1 MSDEARP
8 SFAFP
13 TGLTVQQKK
22 VRDLIRATPV
32 GGTTAIGFGGAVGGG
47 KLLALDTPVPT
58 PSGWTTMG
66 EIGDGSTIFG
76 DDGQPCV
83 VLKAHGVQLPE
94 EAFRLTFDDGS
105 VIDAGGEH
113 LWFTYTYSDRSA
125 MHRRTDE
132 FRARRQASRPS
143 RVSGR
148 RSEAFTAAVT
158 ERNQRLH
165 PPVKPPPTGAV
176 RTTREIFDTLWARG
190 TRQAN
195 HAIPVA
201 APLALPDTTLPL
213 DPYLLGLWL
222 GDGTTASGGFTTA
235 DPELVSAWEAAGWTV
250 TRRPIPIEF
259 YVRGLSVVLRSI
271 GVLGN
276 KHIPLAYLR
285 GSAAQRL
292 ALLQGL
298 MDTDGTVAANSGSAE
313 FCTTRRTL
321 AEGVHE
327 LICSLGMKCTLREGR
342 ARLRGRDCGPKFTIK
357 WMSSLPAFRLSRK
370 SALQTLPSRST
381 TRFRYII
388 GCEPIA
394 PVPMR
399 CITVDSPSGLFLAGR
414 SFIPTHNTALLVRMA
429 YELSILYPG
438 NRGLVGRDEFNKLE
452 TTTLE
457 MFDEMVPPDL
467 VIRRNNAPPVYRDI
481 RLAHWPDRNGKP
493 FTDPKRQTPLY
504 SRVYFRGLANWK
516 SLGSEAFG
524 FAFVDEA
531 SEVPDMAAV
540 NLILRLRH
548 RLPRFVE
555 EALAKRDEGLRYI
568 FLAASNPWPNTFFEK
583 WFWRGEADEVVRATN
598 GKVQVH
604 FVPSRIRDNPYLP
617 ANYEETARAFLRAS
631 GHGLFA
637 DRMVDGRFDVFEGRV
652 YEHFKPTDD
661 GHRLPHLDSDLLK
674 KDEQTKKPLY
684 KAVYGG
690 LDFGG
695 ESATSHYTAGCVAV
709 MTWANRLIFVEGF
722 KYRGPDVYPKQMA
735 WMMAMQHKWAAPL
748 GKKIHWC
755 ADGSQRVGINAW
767 QEQGFWITPS
777 ERSPGSVEEGIK
789 KVAARL
795 EKDQAGIPGIK
806 YLAAFT
812 EFEEAMRRYAR
823 DPETMKIVKA
833 DDDMAD
839 CIRYTVEIVDQ
850 FGGDPNVLL
859 RNNLAVVQ

>member
-13 TGLTVQQKK
+13 TDLTVQQKK

-47 KLLALDTPVPT
+47 KT
-58 PSGWTTMG
+58 
-66 EIGDGSTIFG
+66 
-76 DDGQPCV
+76 
-83 VLKAHGVQLPE
+83 
-94 EAFRLTFDDGS
+94 
-105 VIDAGGEH
+105 
-113 LWFTYTYSDRSA
+113 
-125 MHRRTDE
+125 
-132 FRARRQASRPS
+132 
-143 RVSGR
+143 
-148 RSEAFTAAVT
+148 
-158 ERNQRLH
+158 N
-165 PPVKPPPTGAV
+165 
-176 RTTREIFDTLWARG
+176 
-190 TRQAN
+190 
-195 HAIPVA
+195 
-201 APLALPDTTLPL
+201 
-213 DPYLLGLWL
+213 
-222 GDGTTASGGFTTA
+222 
-235 DPELVSAWEAAGWTV
+235 
-250 TRRPIPIEF
+250 
-259 YVRGLSVVLRSI
+259 
-271 GVLGN
+271 
-276 KHIPLAYLR
+276 
-285 GSAAQRL
+285 
-292 ALLQGL
+292 
-298 MDTDGTVAANSGSAE
+298 
-313 FCTTRRTL
+313 
-321 AEGVHE
+321 
-327 LICSLGMKCTLREGR
+327 
-342 ARLRGRDCGPKFTIK
+342 
-357 WMSSLPAFRLSRK
+357 
-370 SALQTLPSRST
+370 
-381 TRFRYII
+381 
-388 GCEPIA
+388 
-394 PVPMR
+394 
-399 CITVDSPSGLFLAGR
+399 
-414 SFIPTHNTALLVRMA
+414 LLVRIA

-467 VIRRNNAPPVYRDI
+467 VIRRTNAPPVYRDI

-631 GHGLFA
+631 GHGLLA

-674 KDEQTKKPLY
+674 KDEQTRKPLY